1 MSYPCKLIQDLLPL
15 YYDGVC
21 SAESREIIE
30 AHLSECAE
38 CSRIFEEIR
47 EADSVSIPAAPIHEM
62 QKADSLKKIKRKLL
76 RKQILIAAASL
87 AAVAVIWFGIS
98 TPLKLSVDVA
108 DSENVSVSLLNGDLI
123 ARLHGSFPGNIRI
136 KNVEI
141 NSDAEGKYYMF
152 FNISESK
159 WDRLTTSKNNYA
171 DRVLAYKETGAA
183 DIERIYYYTGDFT
196 GIDMLNGEE
205 LNYIIERSTLMW
217 SK

>member
-21 SAESREIIE
+21 SDESRRIIE
-30 AHLSECAE
+30 EHLSECDE
-38 CSRIFEEIR
+38 CSRIFGEIR
-47 EADSVSIPAAPIHEM
+47 EADSVSIPAAPIREM
-62 QKADSLKKIKRKLL
+62 QKADSLKKVKRKIL

-87 AAVAVIWFGIS
+87 AAAVMIWFGIS
-98 TPLKLSVDVA
+98 IPLKLSVNA
-108 DSENVSVSLLNGDLI
+108 AKSENISVSLLNGDLI
-123 ARLHGSFPGNIRI
+123 ARLHGSFPGDIRI

-141 NSDAEGKYYMF
+141 NSDADGKFYMF

-159 WDRLTTSKNNYA
+159 WDRLTTPKTKYT

-196 GIDMLNGEE
+196 GIDTLSEDGLNR
-205 LNYIIERSTLMW
+205 IIERSALMW

>member
-21 SAESREIIE
+21 SDESREIIE
-30 AHLSECAE
+30 EHLSECDE

-47 EADSVSIPAAPIHEM
+47 KSDSVSVPAAPIHEM
-62 QKADSLKKIKRKLL
+62 QKADSLKKIKRKIL

-87 AAVAVIWFGIS
+87 AAAVVIWFGIS
-98 TPLKLSVDVA
+98 IPLKLSIDA
-108 DSENVSVSLLNGDLI
+108 AKSENISVSLLNGDLI
-123 ARLHGSFPGNIRI
+123 ARLHGSFPGDIRI

-159 WDRLTTSKNNYA
+159 WDRLTTPKTKYT

-196 GIDMLNGEE
+196 GIDKFSEEGLNR
-205 LNYIIERSTLMW
+205 IIERSTLMW

>member
-21 SAESREIIE
+21 SDESRKIIE
-30 AHLSECAE
+30 EHLSECDE

-47 EADSVSIPAAPIHEM
+47 KSDSVSVPAAPIHEM
-62 QKADSLKKIKRKLL
+62 QKADSLKKIKRKIL

-87 AAVAVIWFGIS
+87 AAAVVIWFGIS
-98 TPLKLSVDVA
+98 IPLKLSVNA
-108 DSENVSVSLLNGDLI
+108 AKSENISVSLLNGDLI
-123 ARLHGSFPGNIRI
+123 ARLHGSFPGDIRI

-159 WDRLTTSKNNYA
+159 WDRLTTPKTKYT

-196 GIDMLNGEE
+196 GIDKFSEEGLNR
-205 LNYIIERSTLMW
+205 IIERSTLMW

>member
-21 SAESREIIE
+21 SVESRKIIE

-47 EADSVSIPAAPIHEM
+47 KADSVSIPTAPIHEM
-62 QKADSLKKIKRKLL
+62 QKANSLKKIKRKIL

-87 AAVAVIWFGIS
+87 VAVAVIWFGIS
-98 TPLKLSVDVA
+98 TPLKFSVDVA
-108 DSENVSVSLLNGDLI
+108 NSENVSVSLLNGDLI

-141 NSDAEGKYYMF
+141 NLDAEGKYYMF

-159 WDRLTTSKNNYA
+159 WDRLTTSKNNYT

-205 LNYIIERSTLMW
+205 LNYIIEQSTLMW

>member
-21 SAESREIIE
+21 SDESRKIIE
-30 AHLSECAE
+30 EHLSECDE

-47 EADSVSIPAAPIHEM
+47 EADSVSVPAAPIHEM
-62 QKADSLKKIKRKLL
+62 QKANSLKNVKRKIL
-76 RKQILIAAASL
+76 RKQIIIAAASL
-87 AAVAVIWFGIS
+87 AAAVVIWFGIS
-98 TPLKLSVDVA
+98 IPLKLSVNA
-108 DSENVSVSLLNGDLI
+108 AKSENISVSLLNGDLI
-123 ARLHGSFPGNIRI
+123 ARLHGSFPGDIRI

-159 WDRLTTSKNNYA
+159 WDRLTTPKTKYT

-183 DIERIYYYTGDFT
+183 DIKRIYYYTGDFT
-196 GIDMLNGEE
+196 GIDKFSEEGLNR
-205 LNYIIERSTLMW
+205 IIERSTLMW

>member
-21 SAESREIIE
+21 SDESRRIIE
-30 AHLSECAE
+30 EHLSECDE

-47 EADSVSIPAAPIHEM
+47 EADSVSIPAAPIREM
-62 QKADSLKKIKRKLL
+62 QKADSLKKVKRKIL

-87 AAVAVIWFGIS
+87 AAAVMIWFGIS
-98 TPLKLSVDVA
+98 IPLKLSVNA
-108 DSENVSVSLLNGDLI
+108 AKSENISVSLLNGDLI
-123 ARLHGSFPGNIRI
+123 ARLHGSFPGDIRI

-141 NSDAEGKYYMF
+141 NSDADGKFYMF

-159 WDRLTTSKNNYA
+159 WDRLTTPKTKYTY
-171 DRVLAYKETGAA
+171 RVLAYKETGAA

-196 GIDMLNGEE
+196 GIDKFSEEGLNR
-205 LNYIIERSTLMW
+205 IIERSTLMW

>member
-21 SAESREIIE
+21 SDESREIIE

-38 CSRIFEEIR
+38 CSRIFGEIR

-62 QKADSLKKIKRKLL
+62 QKANSLKKVKRKIL
-76 RKQILIAAASL
+76 RKQILIAAAVL
-87 AAVAVIWFGIS
+87 VAAAVIWFGIS
-98 TPLKLSVDVA
+98 IPLKLSVDA
-108 DSENVSVSLLNGDLI
+108 AKSENISVSLLNGDLI
-123 ARLHGSFPGNIRI
+123 ARLHGSFPGDIRI
-136 KNVEI
+136 KNVEL
-141 NSDAEGKYYMF
+141 NSGAEGKYYMF
-152 FNISESK
+152 FNISENK
-159 WDRLTTSKNNYA
+159 WDRLTTPKTKYT

-196 GIDMLNGEE
+196 GIDKLSEEGLNQ
-205 LNYIIERSTLMW
+205 IIERSTLMW

>member
-21 SAESREIIE
+21 SVESREIIE

-38 CSRIFEEIR
+38 CSRIFEKIR

-159 WDRLTTSKNNYA
+159 WDRLTTPKNNYA